1 MYTFKGGGRRGQEVF
16 SPSGPEGGGREGGGG
31 GGGKGRKSA
40 FKGEKLPQ
48 NFHVLVN
55 LGKGKEEEEEEPGE
69 EEGDSYKGVAT
80 LASPGASTPATRLL
94 CSGRNSSAATSCFH
108 GNKKIPNISFPF
120 PADIRRSEFN
130 YVWHHNGRPI
140 MVKGYKINKLLRVSL
155 VEGSGGGE
163 ALFIRAA
170 DKAYTGIIRLN
181 LLCPRDK
188 EGEGEMGQQSGGLS
202 IKRVKGRER
211 SPLGQEREG
220 GRHGRGGIFHR
231 ETAKGSKKVGKDE
244 GREMKGELFFDC
256 PS

>member
-1 MYTFKGGGRRGQEVF
+1 M
-16 SPSGPEGGGREGGGG
+16 GGGG
-31 GGGKGRKSA
+31 
-40 FKGEKLPQ
+40 
-48 NFHVLVN
+48 
-55 LGKGKEEEEEEPGE
+55 
-69 EEGDSYKGVAT
+69 GDSYKGVAT